1 MLTEWD
7 RIFTVF
13 RFSGGPGNRNPLR
26 KTWRYL
32 INNKFQSQLKFSHH
46 NLEIVKK
53 DRQFKCISSKIWQ
66 TLIDD
71 LQTTIQTWKSM

>member
-7 RIFTVF
+7 NIFTVF

-32 INNKFQSQLKFSHH
+32 INNKFQSQLKFSHD
-46 NLEIVKK
+46 NLEIFKK
-53 DRQFKCISSKIWQ
+53 DRHLNVFLLKFDKQ
-66 TLIDD
+66 IDD
-71 LQTTIQTWKSM
+71 LQTTIRPWKSK